1 MPPDI
6 PLKSIFR
13 LNPLQQK
20 GLAKLGI
27 LSVQDL
33 LYHFP
38 VRYTHISE
46 IRNIA
51 DLREK
56 DKAVVYGKISAIKT
70 AKSFRSKMPYTEGVV
85 EDRTGKIKVMWFR
98 QPYIAK
104 MFPEGSMVKLSGT
117 VSERD
122 GKLSL
127 SHPEISRIKELPI
140 DSHNSLW
147 NQSPVTSNQLL
158 DSFPVYPETRGV
170 TSRWL
175 YYAVEKIIKTGVL
188 EKIEDPIPEII
199 LKKYSLPS
207 LTTALVW
214 IHRPKND
221 DNSASARKRFA
232 FEEIFLIQLV
242 RQRARQEYERNA
254 APVITVPDEKIKEFL
269 SRFPF
274 TPTLAQKKAI
284 MHILHDLA
292 AGKPMLRLLEGD
304 VGSGKTLVAATAAYA
319 VIATVAGLANDFSVA
334 RSMGRMRSSEVSA
347 NPVFQKYQIAYMAP
361 TEILANQHFE
371 SFIKYFE
378 HPPHRRAGLPVT
390 VGLITGS
397 GCKKFPSKVD
407 ATQATHISRAQL
419 LGWVKDGTVDI
430 LFGTHALIQKS
441 VAFRS
446 LALAIIDEQHRF
458 GTSQRANL
466 VQKEEGGVNPAKP
479 WRSRAPHLL
488 SMTATP
494 IPRTL
499 ALTIHGDLDLTL
511 LDEMP
516 AGRKPVITEIISLA
530 KRKEMYEK
538 IREELQN
545 GRQVYIICPRIDEPD
560 PEKELALIAKS
571 VKEEAKLL
579 EKNIFPEFQIGIL
592 HGKMTPKE
600 KEKTMKDF
608 ESGILHILVATSVVE
623 VGVNVENAS
632 VIVIEGAE
640 RFGLAQLH
648 QLRGRVLRSTHQAYC
663 FLLTGNNGENTSRR
677 LKALT
682 TAKNGFEL
690 SEIDL
695 TLRGAGQL
703 GGKQQWGISDL
714 GMEAIKNIKMVEA
727 ARSEAQAIL
736 EADPD
741 LKNHPALLAHLHN
754 GKNNNHFE

>member
-1 MPPDI
+1 MTLTMPPET
-6 PLKSIFR
+6 PLKNIFR
-13 LNPLQQK
+13 LNPMQQK

-27 LSVQDL
+27 ATALDL

-38 VRYTHISE
+38 ARYTHIAE
-46 IRNIA
+46 IKNIA
-51 DLREK
+51 DLRPK
-56 DKAVVYGKISAIKT
+56 DMAVVYGKIAGIKT
-70 AKSFRSKMPYTEGVV
+70 AKSFRSKMPYTEGTV
-85 EDRTGKIKVMWFR
+85 EDHTGKIKVMWFR

-104 MFPEGSMVKLSGT
+104 MFPEGSTVKLSGT
-117 VSERD
+117 VTEHN

-127 SHPEISRIKELPI
+127 SNPEISRIKELPI

-147 NQSPVTSNQLL
+147 SQSPMTNDQLL
-158 DSFPVYPETRGV
+158 DFFPVYPETRGV

-175 YYAVEKIIKTGVL
+175 YYAVEKIIKMGVL
-188 EKIEDPIPEII
+188 EKIEDSISEEI

-207 LTTALVW
+207 LKTALIW

-221 DNSASARKRFA
+221 DHSASARKRFA
-232 FEEIFLIQLV
+232 FEEIFFIQL
-242 RQRARQEYERNA
+242 ARQKARKEYERNA
-254 APVITVPDEKIKEFL
+254 APTIGVPDEKIKEFL

-284 MHILHDLA
+284 MHILRDFA
-292 AGKPMLRLLEGD
+292 SGKPMLRLLEGD

-319 VIATVAGLANDFSVA
+319 ILTSNQK
-334 RSMGRMRSSEVSA
+334 
-347 NPVFQKYQIAYMAP
+347 PVTSYQTAYMAP

-378 HPPHRRAGLPVT
+378 HLPVT

-397 GCKKFPSKVD
+397 GCKKFPSKAD
-407 ATQATHISRAQL
+407 PSQSTQISRSQL
-419 LGWVKDGTVDI
+419 LKWVKDGTVDI
-430 LFGTHALIQKS
+430 LFGTHALIQKT
-441 VAFRS
+441 VAFQS
-446 LALAIIDEQHRF
+446 LAFAIIDEQHRF
-458 GTSQRANL
+458 GTSQRAKL
-466 VQKEEGGVNPAKP
+466 VQKTGTM
-479 WRSRAPHLL
+479 PHLL

-499 ALTIHGDLDLTL
+499 ALTIYGDLDLTL

-516 AGRKPVITEIISLA
+516 PGRKVVITEIISLA
-530 KRKEMYEK
+530 KRKEMYET

-545 GRQVYIICPRIDEPD
+545 GRQAYVICPRIEEPD

-571 VKEEAKLL
+571 VKEEAKRL
-579 EKNIFPEFQIGIL
+579 ERETFPEFEIGIL
-592 HGKMTPKE
+592 HGKMTAKE
-600 KEKTMKDF
+600 KEKTMKRF
-608 ESGILHILVATSVVE
+608 EAGEIHILVATSVVE
-623 VGVNVENAS
+623 VGVNVPNAS
-632 VIVIEGAE
+632 LIVIEGAE

-648 QLRGRVLRSTHQAYC
+648 QLRGRVLRSTHQTYC
-663 FLLTGNNGENTSRR
+663 FLLTDSNGENVGNR
-677 LKALT
+677 LRALT

-727 ARSEAQAIL
+727 ARAEAQAVL

-741 LKNHPALLAHLHN
+741 LKSRPILLARLYN
-754 GKNNNHFE
+754 SKSSNHFE